1 MQFKKMEDN
10 NEVVDINNV
19 TKIYPTGKK
28 AVDNLSLKM
37 YKN

>member
-1 MQFKKMEDN
+1 MEET
-10 NEVVDINNV
+10 NEVVDIDNV